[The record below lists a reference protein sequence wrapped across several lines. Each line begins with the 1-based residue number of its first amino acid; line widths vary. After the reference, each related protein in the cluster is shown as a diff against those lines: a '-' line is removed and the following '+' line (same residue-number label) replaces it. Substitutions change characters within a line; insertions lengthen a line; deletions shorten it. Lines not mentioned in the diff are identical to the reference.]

1 LDSGAGIDPISG
13 AGSQDFSQLKEAS
26 AVDEKRG
33 GLMRNWKVHQ
43 KNIPKRPVAIAEPW
57 SKIEC
62 LPIGWGW
69 E

>member
-43 KNIPKRPVAIAEPW
+43 KISRKDL
-57 SKIEC
+57 
-62 LPIGWGW
+62 LPLLSHGQR
-69 E
+69 